1 MTRLTSAI
9 NKIFDQ
15 LKFDNFRCIR
25 KNAFKILFKNKK
37 NFFFDYGLGY
47 FYQSI
52 ECIGLTGLRNTKKR
66 IAELDLKKLTENQT
80 VLDIGSNIGAI
91 SIELDSNFK
100 HFDNIEYNNSLNLVG
115 QYISKNLSKTNIS
128 FISDNFLKY
137 DFQKKYNVILSLANH
152 TTFDGGIS
160 DSKSYFDKIGD
171 LLHSKGILVL
181 ESHHPKY
188 ENVSKF
194 NKIVNSLKDNF
205 SIIKSGK
212 YHFKNFYDDGRT
224 YYVLKKN
231 D

>member
-15 LKFDNFRCIR
+15 LKFDNFRSIR
-25 KNAFKILFKNKK
+25 KNAFKILIKNKK

-66 IAELDLKKLTENQT
+66 ITELDLKKLIENQT

-152 TTFDGGIS
+152 TTFD
-160 DSKSYFDKIGD
+160 KIGD
-171 LLHSKGILVL
+171 LLLSKGILVL

-212 YHFKNFYDDGRT
+212 YNFKNFYDDGRT